1 MNLWF
6 FLIQGNNFGAFMTFS
21 AGHWKCVQTI
31 KDTTVFFMNISNMFL
46 ISLKNQTYININ
58 FQIIYREFI

>member
-31 KDTTVFFMNISNMFL
+31 KDTTAFL
-46 ISLKNQTYININ
+46 
-58 FQIIYREFI
+58 